1 MEAQTLKEQHGD
13 VPIDYLKVD
22 IEGDEWAVLEDM
34 LRSGMLAN
42 IRQMGVE
49 IHFLDVNA
57 ARRHLGLVRSLEDA
71 GLVRFAMRPNILAAG
86 ELFGVRDQCCYEIAW
101 YNPSFKI

>member
-22 IEGDEWAVLEDM
+22 IEDDEWAVLEDM
-34 LRSGMLAN
+34 LRSDMLAN

-49 IHFLDVNA
+49 IHFLDGNA